1 MEDELLELQVVSQEE
16 VDWSQTQEIQE
27 EELPLAGL
35 QLKGSL
41 VSGECLELVQELQG
55 AVTLEVATVLGD
67 QEGRG
72 EV

>member
-1 MEDELLELQVVSQEE
+1 MEDELLELQVISQEE
-16 VDWSQTQEIQE
+16 VDWSQIQEIQE
-27 EELPLAGL
+27 EELPPGEL

-41 VSGECLELVQELQG
+41 VSGECLELVQELPGVVIQ
-55 AVTLEVATVLGD
+55 EVATVLGD

>member
-16 VDWSQTQEIQE
+16 VDWSQIPEIQGE
-27 EELPLAGL
+27 VRPPAELR
-35 QLKGSL
+35 LKGRL